1 MPLTLRAGELDL
13 WRSPVAD
20 VSVVECFSGE
30 LVSSGSLGDAGVGA
44 VASGGVGSLE
54 DFGDGVADAGGQAVR
69 GKTRLPSDVAA
80 DDAQGADER

>member
-20 VSVVECFSGE
+20 VFVVECFSGE
-30 LVSSGSLGDAGVGA
+30 LVSSGSFGDAGVGA
-44 VASGGVGSLE
+44 VASGGVGSLVE

-69 GKTRLPSDVAA
+69 GKNPP
-80 DDAQGADER
+80 AQ